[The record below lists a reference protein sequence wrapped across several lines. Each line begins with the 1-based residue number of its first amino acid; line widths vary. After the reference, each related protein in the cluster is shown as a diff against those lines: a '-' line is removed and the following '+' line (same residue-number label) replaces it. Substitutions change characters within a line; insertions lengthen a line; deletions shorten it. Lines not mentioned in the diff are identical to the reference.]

1 MVPIL
6 AMLAV
11 ALVCGWLGCARK
23 GERGVPEEIVRHNV
37 LGTAYLGQ
45 GKWTEAEQEFAR
57 ALELRPRDALLLNNL
72 AVAEVQQ
79 GRLDEAE
86 QHLKEAIA
94 LDPEQAYARY
104 GLGTLLK
111 NRGDFAAAAKEFEVV
126 ESIDPNDLM
135 THYNL
140 GMAYSR
146 IDREAEAR
154 QRFERA
160 LELDPTHVS
169 SLYGLGR
176 LLLQA
181 GEQERGMELINRSQA
196 IRERSGLDEA
206 VGTQYGEQGPY
217 AMGADYPGWAL
228 AAPEAKPVRLA
239 PRAAA
244 PLEPAPDGGAVVAFA
259 AAPGADARP
268 VVYVVDGSGALRSFD
283 ADGAVETILA
293 PPQAHVVA
301 VAAGAMRRDST
312 AIDVVA
318 LEPTD
323 GGLRALVLADGK
335 PAPVDDS
342 TPPTLAT
349 AQAPVAVDATL
360 VDRDHDGDLDLFL
373 CWTAEANAGCGFGTN
388 DGAGHLALTSSTDH
402 GFPITPTAPGRIH
415 VGFTDFDNDRDIDL
429 LLGRPG
435 RIDVFSNRR
444 DGTFEE
450 VSERVGLGPAASDT
464 TGAFTI
470 ADLDKNGWMD
480 LVCGTSTNGARAYE
494 TVRGH
499 FDHLGSFLRESD
511 GLRVDHVVVF
521 DHDNDGFLDIARP
534 SRGGLAINRNLG
546 AREWTSEP
554 LSYSD
559 AQDAPLAPLV
569 ALDADGDGDLDLVA
583 ARGGPEPGIVLLD
596 NEGGNAYGFIRIVS
610 HGVAD
615 NAYGI
620 GAKVEVLAGAL
631 RQKHEIVS
639 PLPLHQGLGPRKTVE
654 SVRHVWPAGVL
665 QDEISLEA
673 GRSVDV
679 TQLDR
684 KGTSCPLL
692 YARSTEGGWR
702 FVTDFLG
709 GSAVGYRLGPDA
721 LGTPD
726 PDEYVK
732 IEDGI
737 APDRNDGT
745 LRLRV
750 NNQLQEVIWFDAL
763 ELLVVDHPAG
773 TEVFPSERL
782 LPGPPWAP
790 FELYAGSDLRTI
802 ARASARAAR
811 EGEED
816 VTELLARLDRRYV
829 RGFGLLPF
837 KGYAEP
843 HGLELD
849 LGPLPRRERVVLLL
863 DGWIDY
869 ADSSANVAAAQAG
882 FALSPPRLLVGDG
895 RGSFRD
901 AGLRMGFP
909 AGLPKTMTVDL
920 TGRLDARDPRV
931 RIETNMRIYWDRA
944 RVLVGGADVPLVV
957 TRVPARTAELREGG
971 FPRELREDR
980 TAPPVYDA
988 ARVSY
993 LSPWTVHTGRYTA
1006 FGEVADLLGAVDD
1019 RFVTTRSGDEIELVF
1034 EAPPAAAGVRTFL
1047 LHADGFGKD
1056 MDPNSAAADAIAPI
1070 PFHAMTG
1077 YPYGED
1083 VHPPSRSLAADRLTR
1098 IVLDWPPGTPGA
1110 VPQPVVAADA
1120 AR

>member
-1 MVPIL
+1 M
-6 AMLAV
+6 
-11 ALVCGWLGCARK
+11 
-23 GERGVPEEIVRHNV
+23 
-37 LGTAYLGQ
+37 
-45 GKWTEAEQEFAR
+45 
-57 ALELRPRDALLLNNL
+57 
-72 AVAEVQQ
+72 
-79 GRLDEAE
+79 
-86 QHLKEAIA
+86 
-94 LDPEQAYARY
+94 
-104 GLGTLLK
+104 
-111 NRGDFAAAAKEFEVV
+111 
-126 ESIDPNDLM
+126 
-135 THYNL
+135 
-140 GMAYSR
+140 
-146 IDREAEAR
+146 
-154 QRFERA
+154 
-160 LELDPTHVS
+160 
-169 SLYGLGR
+169 
-176 LLLQA
+176 
-181 GEQERGMELINRSQA
+181 
-196 IRERSGLDEA
+196 
-206 VGTQYGEQGPY
+206 
-217 AMGADYPGWAL
+217 
-228 AAPEAKPVRLA
+228 
-239 PRAAA
+239 
-244 PLEPAPDGGAVVAFA
+244 
-259 AAPGADARP
+259 
-268 VVYVVDGSGALRSFD
+268 
-283 ADGAVETILA
+283 
-293 PPQAHVVA
+293 
-301 VAAGAMRRDST
+301 
-312 AIDVVA
+312 
-318 LEPTD
+318 
-323 GGLRALVLADGK
+323 
-335 PAPVDDS
+335 
-342 TPPTLAT
+342 LAT
-349 AQAPVAVDATL
+349 AQPPVAVDATL
-360 VDRDHDGDLDLFL
+360 VDRDHDGDLDLFF
-373 CWTAEANAGCGFGTN
+373 CWTSAANAGCGFGTN
-388 DGAGHLALTSSTDH
+388 DGAGHLALTSSSDH
-402 GFPITPTAPGRIH
+402 GFPITPTGPGHVH

-435 RIDVFSNRR
+435 RIDLFSNRR

-450 VSERVGLGPAASDT
+450 VSARGPVPGGSQV
-464 TGAFTI
+464 TGAFTV
-470 ADLDKNGWMD
+470 ADLDKDGWMD
-480 LVCGTSTNGARAYE
+480 LVLGMQGHVTVYRN
-494 TVRGH
+494 VRGR
-499 FDHLGSFLRESD
+499 FEFGGSFLNRSRPFPIEQ
-511 GLRVDHVVVF
+511 LVVF

-534 SRGGLAINRNLG
+534 SRDGLVINRNLG
-546 AREWTSEP
+546 VHEWTSEP
-554 LSYSD
+554 LSYFD
-559 AQDAPLAPLV
+559 AKDASPLSPLV

-583 ARGGPEPGIVLLD
+583 ARGGAEPGIVLLD

-610 HGVAD
+610 HGVSD

-631 RQKHEIVS
+631 RQKHEIVL
-639 PLPLHQGLGPRKTVE
+639 PLPLHQGLGPRRTVE

-665 QDEISLEA
+665 QDEIGLEA

-692 YARSTEGGWR
+692 YARSAEGGWR

-721 LGTPD
+721 LDTPD

-737 APDRNDGT
+737 APDRKDGT

-763 ELLVVDHPAG
+763 ELVVVDHPAG

-802 ARASARAAR
+802 ARATTGAA
-811 EGEED
+811 GKED
-816 VTELLARLDRRYV
+816 VTGLLAQLDRRYV

-849 LGPLPRRERVVLLL
+849 LGPLPLRERVVLLL

-882 FALSPPRLLVGDG
+882 ARLSPPRLLVGDG
-895 RGSFRD
+895 AGSFRD

-920 TGRLDARDPRV
+920 TGKLDPADPRV

-944 RVLVGGADVPLVV
+944 RVLVGGADLPLVV
-957 TRVPARTAELREGG
+957 TRVPARTAELRHGG

-988 ARVSY
+988 AQVSH

-1034 EAPPAAAGVRTFL
+1034 EAPPAARGARTFL

-1056 MDPNSAAADAIAPI
+1056 MDPNSAAADAIGPI
-1070 PFHAMTG
+1070 PFHGMPT
-1077 YPYGED
+1077 YPYGAD
-1083 VHPPSRSLAADRLTR
+1083 VRPPARSLAADRLTR
-1098 IVLDWPPGTPGA
+1098 IVLDWPPGAPGA